1 MSASKGDEPEPED
14 GPPASNIRDMEEP
27 ATVPFRVSGGMS
39 RVDAVSESWN
49 GAAVRYFEK
58 HVSPSKAWADMS
70 SDVNTLVVLLDQ
82 QGGYVEGRLKL
93 NRPTHRTRF
102 DAGFSVW
109 VPENRTVWGYSE
121 HTRLVRDMRVSLEG
135 ERILEILGD
144 DLRPATLE
152 MPVPL
157 LYDPRTT
164 QLAKLLADLCL
175 EPAAGNRLIGEGL
188 TTALLG
194 SFFSASE
201 KNPKK
206 KRRGGL
212 SSWQLRRSI
221 EYLELNF
228 AANVNLAAIAEVCG
242 LSQSQFARAFAAST
256 GVPPHQWAI
265 RARVRSAQEL
275 LLRGEKSIAEIAS
288 EIGFADQSH
297 FTRVFRRFVG
307 LPPARWRRTHR
318 TTKHVDLG

>member
-1 MSASKGDEPEPED
+1 MPAGKGGAEPADDPSASKIEG
-14 GPPASNIRDMEEP
+14 MEESG
-27 ATVPFRVSGGMS
+27 TVPFRVAGGMS
-39 RVDAVSESWN
+39 RVDAVSQSWN

-58 HVSPSKAWADMS
+58 HVSPRKAWADMS
-70 SDVNTLVVLLDQ
+70 SDLNTLVVLLDQ

-102 DAGFSVW
+102 DAGFAVW

-121 HTRLVRDMRVSLEG
+121 HTRLVRDVRMSIDAGRTQ
-135 ERILEILGD
+135 EILGD
-144 DLRPATLE
+144 DLRPSTLE
-152 MPVPL
+152 TPVPL

-164 QLAKLLADLCL
+164 QIARLLADLCL
-175 EPAAGNRLIGEGL
+175 TPAAGNRLVGEGL

-194 SFFSASE
+194 SFFSACE

-206 KRRGGL
+206 KRTGGL

-221 EYLELNF
+221 EYLERNF
-228 AANVNLAAIAEVCG
+228 SEDVSLAVIAEACG

-256 GVPPHQWAI
+256 GMPPHQWAM
-265 RARVRSAQEL
+265 RARVRSAQAL
-275 LLRGEKSIAEIAS
+275 LLRGDKPISAIAS

-297 FTRVFRRFVG
+297 FTRVFKRFAG
-307 LPPARWRRTHR
+307 STPARWQRAHK
-318 TTKHVDLG
+318 TTKHFDLG